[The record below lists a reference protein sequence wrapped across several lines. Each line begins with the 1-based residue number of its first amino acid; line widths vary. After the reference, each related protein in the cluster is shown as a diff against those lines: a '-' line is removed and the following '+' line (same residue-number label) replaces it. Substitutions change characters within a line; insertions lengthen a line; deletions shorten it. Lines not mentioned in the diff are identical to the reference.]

1 MSLELERYNN
11 MIQSVQIVITRSFNE
26 FLEKFWSSNYLSGK
40 LRHYY
45 SHVFSVIKYLKSNLE
60 ASDQYELVDFEKRFI
75 FTCKEY
81 KLNLDIVSSNKFKKN
96 LKPKFLHSFLKR
108 LIEKL

>member
-81 KLNLDIVSSNKFKKN
+81 KLNLDVVSSNKFKKN